1 MYDIEY
7 TQDALNDLQ
16 WFRKHEQNIIVD
28 GIDTN
33 LLHEPTV
40 ETRNRK
46 RMRSNNYAEWELRV
60 GDFRILYDVDTS
72 VRIVEIQRIGEKRG
86 NAFFFR
92 GRRTDV

>member
-7 TQDALNDLQ
+7 TQEALADLQ

-28 GIDTN
+28 GIDNN
-33 LLHEPTV
+33 LVYEPTV

-46 RMRSNNYAEWELRV
+46 QMRRNNYAEWELRV
-60 GDFRILYDVDTS
+60 GDFRILYDVDTV